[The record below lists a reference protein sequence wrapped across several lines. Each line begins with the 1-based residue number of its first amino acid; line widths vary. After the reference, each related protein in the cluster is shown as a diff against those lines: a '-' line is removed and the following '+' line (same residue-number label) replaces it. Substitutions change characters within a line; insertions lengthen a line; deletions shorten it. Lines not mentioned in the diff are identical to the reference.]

1 MLRIAGHLLHHADRH
16 ILHIFMISGS
26 DWERDSY
33 QEIEIVQERRIDQE
47 SDQESEIHQENESN
61 EESESKT
68 FKRNISQHLVVTA

>member
-16 ILHIFMISGS
+16 ILHMAMISGS

-33 QEIEIVQERRIDQE
+33 QEMKSVKERRIDQE
-47 SDQESEIHQENESN
+47 SVQESEIHQENESN

-68 FKRNISQHLVVTA
+68 FQRNISQHLVVTA

>member
-1 MLRIAGHLLHHADRH
+1 
-16 ILHIFMISGS
+16 MISGS

-33 QEIEIVQERRIDQE
+33 QEMKSVEQRRIDQE

-68 FKRNISQHLVVTA
+68 FQRNISQHLVVTA

>member
-16 ILHIFMISGS
+16 ILHIIMISGS

-33 QEIEIVQERRIDQE
+33 QERKIDQE
-47 SDQESEIHQENESN
+47 SDQESEIHQENKSN

-68 FKRNISQHLVVTA
+68 FRRNISQHLVVTA

>member
-16 ILHIFMISGS
+16 ILHIIMISGS

-33 QEIEIVQERRIDQE
+33 QEIETVQERRI
-47 SDQESEIHQENESN
+47 DQESEIHQENESN

>member
-1 MLRIAGHLLHHADRH
+1 MLRIAGYLLHHADRH
-16 ILHIFMISGS
+16 ILHMTMISGS

-33 QEIEIVQERRIDQE
+33 QEMKSVKERRIDQE

-68 FKRNISQHLVVTA
+68 FQRNISQHLVVTA

>member
-16 ILHIFMISGS
+16 ILHIIMISGS

-33 QEIEIVQERRIDQE
+33 QEMKSVKERRIDQE
-47 SDQESEIHQENESN
+47 SDQESEIHQENKSN

-68 FKRNISQHLVVTA
+68 FQRNISQHLVVTA